1 MDKSIRELNEE
12 KELANLSSFAAF
24 SSKSKG
30 RERLLT
36 PCLYRTCYQRDR
48 DRITHSKS
56 FRRLKHKTQV
66 FILSPSQDHYR
77 TRLTHALEVSQ
88 ISRTIGRALRLNE
101 DLIEAIALGHDVGHT
116 PFGHSGEQ
124 VIRQLIGHFEHNEQS
139 IKVVTIL
146 EKQGQGLNLTWEVRD
161 GILNH
166 TGLGKPATLE
176 GQVVKLCDRVGYICH
191 DIDDSLRA
199 GILTIEQIPKEF
211 IDFFGAEHSQMLTTM
226 VSDIINNSLGADE
239 IRMSPSVAEAMNNL
253 REFMFTNVYH
263 SPKLQKER
271 DKAQR
276 IISELYQCFLKDPQK
291 LPPEFLKWSEQWG
304 LSTAIVDYIA
314 SMTDNY
320 AVNVFNEFF
329 VPNPN
334 NW

>member
-1 MDKSIRELNEE
+1 MDKSIREINEE
-12 KELANLSSFAAF
+12 IELEVLSPQAAF
-24 SSKSKG
+24 SYKSRG
-30 RERLLT
+30 REVPEE
-36 PCLYRTCYQRDR
+36 PCYYRTGYQRDR

-124 VIRQLIGHFEHNEQS
+124 VIRKLIGHFEHNEQS
-139 IKVVTIL
+139 IKIITTL
-146 EKQGQGLNLTWEVRD
+146 EKQGKGLNLTWEVRD

-166 TGLGKPATLE
+166 TGHGKPETLE
-176 GQVVKLCDRVGYICH
+176 GQVVKLCDRVGYLCH

-199 GILTIEQIPKEF
+199 GIITVAQIPAVFKEF
-211 IDFFGAEHSQMLTTM
+211 LGATPSAMLTAM
-226 VSDIINNSLGADE
+226 VADIINNSLGAGE
-239 IRMSPSVAEAMNNL
+239 IMMSSEAAKVMNDL
-253 REFMFTNVYH
+253 REFMFNNVYH

-276 IISELYQCFLKDPQK
+276 IITELYEHFIANPEK
-291 LPPEFLKWSEQWG
+291 LPPEFLKWSEKWG
-304 LSTAIVDYIA
+304 IETSVVDYIA

-320 AVNVFNEFF
+320 AINVFNELF
-329 VPNPN
+329 VPNPY